1 MKINFDFKKKD
12 KPTKILLISLLLL
25 VGYVVIFA
33 IALHPNKAVAAPDKE
48 KKIEIL
54 VVYNGDYDNFLRS
67 LKIDDSFEIDKTDR
81 TSKLK
86 DADDYDVVVL
96 LDPELDQ
103 LDNIEINNLTT
114 FIKKGGGLFLVCG
127 PNLEDEPYL
136 LENLTILEKNPDI
149 EYNDEEYVLTPKD
162 EEHEISTKIEWN
174 SAPDLKDIL
183 ILHDL
188 NDSVDVIIKGYPIS
202 KNLEKDKYKT
212 LIFGEHNLGKGKIAI
227 FTALMED
234 VYNKEF
240 KLWPYFNYFL
250 YGIIQDNQGEDIPE
264 YHKWEYSP
272 VPHLFEQ
279 ILLSVYVA
287 IVSIVA
293 ILLFLTVRRR
303 SKLNPIEEKS
313 PSENGKELEKMEK
326 KEPPPIILPM
336 KEFEILEIEEVDE
349 LEKKAKVDL
358 KDEWEQIGT
367 HRQISGFFFSFFLGL
382 LIVMPQ
388 LVVTTFII
396 PRYVQPYPQA
406 SGYYNFA
413 YQFFQAIWMV
423 FDVGTSFA
431 LAKYFAQYR
440 VKDPDKAIHYIQ
452 IFVWWQILTGML
464 QIILIALIGSIIF
477 PQTNMAH
484 MTWIF
489 ISYSLVQYPGFFLV
503 FIYIFQGQQRGDL
516 QLVGFILYAVVLNL
530 IGQII
535 FILIFREWGRMNPI
549 YGEALGAGIGYAF
562 GAYFAEWSTFFI
574 TMFFFKKQGFSV
586 KRIFRADF
594 LKLEL
599 NEALSYGVKLMIGNV
614 WVPAVWLFQM
624 VLIAIYV
631 PNYSNELG
639 YYNLA
644 YSLVIIISFLS
655 LFTNSLLGGF
665 SEAYEH
671 NRPNLV
677 KLYIYQGF
685 KWCNYLAFFLVAVL
699 LATGDLFILG
709 AAGPTWAR
717 STYYLGFLII
727 FQLLGPYS
735 WIGDATFEGTGKT
748 LYAGIAW
755 IIEQMLRAVL
765 LLILLMN
772 FNNMIFV
779 IIAYIPALIIKNIF
793 VWILIKKKIS
803 DYKLYPWT
811 SFIAPGIAAVITYA
825 LLRFVSLLVWE
836 IPLGDK
842 IINVL
847 LLFVVGIF
855 IFINFYTFL
864 TGFFGGFDNNTL
876 KEFERAAAMLGGV
889 GKLTK
894 ILYKVTYASC
904 KISPFY
910 NRFKVK
916 IFETAMNEAYTLTL
930 EKEKLI
936 I

>member
-1 MKINFDFKKKD
+1 MKLEFIFHKKD
-12 KPTKILLISLLLL
+12 RTPKILIISLILLI
-25 VGYVVIFA
+25 GYVMVFA
-33 IALHPNKAVAAPDKE
+33 LALHPIKAAGSTDKDNNV
-48 KKIEIL
+48 EIL
-54 VVYNGDYDNFLRS
+54 VVYNGDYDNFIRS

-81 TSKLK
+81 ISELR

-96 LDPELDQ
+96 LDPDVDEFNDL
-103 LDNIEINNLTT
+103 EINNLTT
-114 FIKKGGGLFLVCG
+114 FIKKGGGLFLLCG
-127 PNLEDEPYL
+127 PNLEDESYL
-136 LENLTILEKNPDI
+136 LEKLNILEKSADMG
-149 EYNDEEYVLTPKD
+149 YNDEEYVLTPKD
-162 EEHEISTKIEWN
+162 EDHEISKKIEWN

-202 KNLEKDKYKT
+202 KNLEQEKYKT
-212 LIFGEHNLGKGKIAI
+212 LIFGERDLGKGKISI
-227 FTALMED
+227 FTGLMED
-234 VYNKEF
+234 AYNKEF
-240 KLWPYFNYFL
+240 KLWPYFNYFI
-250 YGIIQDNQGEDIPE
+250 YSVIQDCQDEPIPE
-264 YHKWEYSP
+264 YHQWEYSP

-279 ILLSVYVA
+279 ILLSVYVS

-303 SKLNPIEEKS
+303 SKLNPIDKKS
-313 PSENGKELEKMEK
+313 TPDKKDEAEKMEAT
-326 KEPPPIILPM
+326 EPPPIISLEEL
-336 KEFEILEIEEVDE
+336 KLLEKKEIEE
-349 LEKKAKVDL
+349 LEKKTKIDL

-516 QLVGFILYAVVLNL
+516 QLVGYILYAVVLNL

-574 TMFFFKKQGFSV
+574 TMIFFKKQGFSV

-594 LKLEL
+594 FKQEL
-599 NEALSYGVKLMIGNV
+599 NEALSYGVKLMIGNI

-631 PNYSNELG
+631 PNYSNEFG
-639 YYNLA
+639 YFNLA
-644 YSLVIIISFLS
+644 YNLVIIISFLA
-655 LFTNSLLGGF
+655 LFANSLLGGF

-717 STYYLGFLII
+717 ATYYLGFLII
-727 FQLLGPYS
+727 FQLFGPYS

-755 IIEQMLRAVL
+755 IIEQMLRAIL

-772 FNNMIFV
+772 FNNMIYV
-779 IIAYIPALIIKNIF
+779 IIAYIPALIIKNLF
-793 VWILIKKKIS
+793 VWIVVKKKIS

-811 SFIAPGIAAVITYA
+811 SFIAPGIAAIITYVC
-825 LLRFVSLLVWE
+825 LRFVSLLVWE

-855 IFINFYTFL
+855 VFMYFFAFL
-864 TGFFGGFDNNTL
+864 AGFFGGFDSNTL
-876 KEFERAAAMLGGV
+876 KEFERAAAMIGGV
-889 GKLTK
+889 GKLTQF
-894 ILYKVTYASC
+894 LYKITYAGC
-904 KISPFY
+904 KISPLHD
-910 NRFKVK
+910 RFKVK
-916 IFETAMNEAYTLTL
+916 IFEIAMNEAYTLTL
-930 EKEKLI
+930 EKEQLKI
-936 I
+936 